1 MEHNRFSPVV
11 AISRYEIRYLRNS
24 TKPLKLLAYL
34 SVSQVKDHLDFR
46 DSVGL
51 GFPKRQ
57 MCCEGVTPLNK
68 EHLICYQ
75 SVWNWTV
82 TKRCNFQLVVLIC
95 DWFKC
100 TSMNNMHL
108 CVHIYVGKLFT
119 VMYTFLCVE
128 NENTHWLA
136 LLRLLNNFLLPA
148 FHWFENLDNSY
159 EVCTQS
165 HP

>member
-1 MEHNRFSPVV
+1 MRK
-11 AISRYEIRYLRNS
+11 I
-24 TKPLKLLAYL
+24 LLAKLIFKILYL
-34 SVSQVKDHLDFR
+34 CTLYIYHLDFC

-51 GFPKRQ
+51 GFPKHQ
-57 MCCEGVTPLNK
+57 MCYEGVTPLSE
-68 EHLICYQ
+68 EHLIWYQ
-75 SVWNWTV
+75 SVWNQTV